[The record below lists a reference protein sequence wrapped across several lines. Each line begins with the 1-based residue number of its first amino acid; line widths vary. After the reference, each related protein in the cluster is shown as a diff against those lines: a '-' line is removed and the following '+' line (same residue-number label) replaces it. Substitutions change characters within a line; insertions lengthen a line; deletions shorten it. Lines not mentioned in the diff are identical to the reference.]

1 MFSVCYNG
9 INQIKNS
16 SDILE
21 FPYCK
26 RNIDEETNE
35 PEENMQ
41 FIPEQPNSMKS
52 EEGIM

>member
-1 MFSVCYNG
+1 M
-9 INQIKNS
+9 KTNS
-16 SDILE
+16 YILE

-35 PEENMQ
+35 PEENKRLIQ
-41 FIPEQPNSMKS
+41 EQPKSMKS